1 MKELLRELTALPGSC
16 GFENDVAKYLYQRVK
31 QTADEA
37 YIDGLGNLIAMKQG
51 SRPGPTLMLSAHIDE
66 VGFIVKK
73 IEPSGLLRFE
83 KLGGHD
89 DRVMLS
95 EHVVV
100 NTDQGP
106 RHGVVGTISC
116 HMLKYDDRTV
126 VRPYTK
132 LYIDVGAKDAAGVER
147 LGIHVGDSVTW
158 ATPLLDFGENR
169 VMGHAFDDRAGCAVL
184 VKALEEVDF
193 SQVCGKVFF
202 VFSAQE
208 EVGLRGARVA
218 SQQIAADVALAVD
231 TTPASDTPEPVN
243 DGTIRLGGGPGIK
256 AMDHSLV
263 ANVKVRRK
271 LCELAK
277 QLGMPYQ
284 IEVFPGIGTDAGEMH
299 KEKAGVPTGV
309 ISIPSRYAHC
319 PHEVLDWGDLE
330 LCKDLLKAFILA
342 QSDPEEFWF

>member
-1 MKELLRELTALPGSC
+1 MKELLRELTALPGTC
-16 GFENDVAKYLYQRVK
+16 GFESDVAKYLYKRVK
-31 QTADEA
+31 KTADEA

-51 SRPGPTLMLSAHIDE
+51 GRPGPTLMLSAHIDE
-66 VGFIVKK
+66 VGFMVKK

-89 DRVMLS
+89 DRVVLS

-100 NTDQGP
+100 NTEQGP

-132 LYIDVGAKDAAGVER
+132 LYIDVGATDAAGVER
-147 LGIHVGDSVTW
+147 LGIQVGDSITW
-158 ATPLLDFGENR
+158 ATPLQDFGENR
-169 VMGHAFDDRAGCAVL
+169 VMGHAFDDRAGCALL

-193 SQVCGKVFF
+193 SQVNGKVFF

-243 DGTIRLGGGPGIK
+243 EGTIRLGGGPGIK

-271 LCELAK
+271 LSELAK
-277 QLGMPYQ
+277 QLDIPYQ

-319 PHEVLDWGDLE
+319 PHEVIDWGDME
-330 LCKDLLKAFILA
+330 QCKDLLKAFILA